1 MYIYT
6 SVLYWPLPFRECPR
20 SRSEVGLR
28 RGPSG
33 TLGYETEPLSK
44 PKSVP
49 GGTPPVRPPARLAE
63 YVEKYTYYKV
73 RWLSTTAAPHQR
85 RAQRTQRVL
94 PSLNRE
100 KRATGC
106 VPTATPTCI

>member
-44 PKSVP
+44 PNGGP
-49 GGTPPVRPPARLAE
+49 GGTPPVPLRCVRRLG
-63 YVEKYTYYKV
+63 
-73 RWLSTTAAPHQR
+73 
-85 RAQRTQRVL
+85 L
-94 PSLNRE
+94 PSPG
-100 KRATGC
+100 AT
-106 VPTATPTCI
+106 VR